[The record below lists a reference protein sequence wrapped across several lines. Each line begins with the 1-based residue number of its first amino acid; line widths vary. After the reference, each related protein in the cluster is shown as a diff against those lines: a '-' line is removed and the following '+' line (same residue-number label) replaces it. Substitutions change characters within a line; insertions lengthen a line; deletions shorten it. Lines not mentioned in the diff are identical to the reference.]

1 MRTGIIAE
9 KVGMTRLFTEQGNHV
24 PVTVLKV
31 DNCEVVG
38 VRSKEKDG
46 YVALQLGA
54 GAVKEKKVAKPQRV
68 QFAKA
73 NVALKKDIVE
83 FRVSDDCVVPVG
95 SELSVNHFV
104 KGQYVDVTGTSIGK
118 GYAGVMKRWN
128 FHGDNAT
135 HGVSLTHRSAG
146 STGQRQDPGKVF
158 KGHKMP
164 GHLGAVRVT
173 VQNLQVVDLDEDKGL
188 IMVKGAVPGFDGNM
202 VIIKDAVKRA
212 VPKNAPIPAGLK
224 TQAVEKE
231 TQPTAE
237 AAVEEVKQ
245 EVEAPVEAATTEEV
259 KE

>member
-31 DNCEVVG
+31 DNCEVIG

-54 GAVKEKKVAKPQRV
+54 GSIKEKKVAKPQRV

-73 NVALKKDIVE
+73 KTPLKKDVVE

-135 HGVSLTHRSAG
+135 HGVSLTHRAAG

-173 VQNLQVVDLDEDKGL
+173 VQNLQVVELDEDKGL

-212 VPKNAPIPAGLK
+212 VPKDAPIPAGLK
-224 TQAVEKE
+224 TKAV
-231 TQPTAE
+231 
-237 AAVEEVKQ
+237 VEEVKQ
-245 EVEAPVEAATTEEV
+245 EVEAPVEEAAPVEAAPAAEATSEEV

>member
-1 MRTGIIAE
+1 MRVGLIAE
-9 KVGMTRLFTEQGNHV
+9 KIGMTQFFDDNGVLV
-24 PVTVLKV
+24 PITVLKV
-31 DNCEVVG
+31 EPCTVIAL
-38 VRSKEKDG
+38 RTKEKDG

-104 KGQYVDVTGTSIGK
+104 KGQYVDVIGTSIGK

-212 VPKNAPIPAGLK
+212 VPKDAPIPAGLK